1 MRAGNC
7 YGELLRTTRIDPGAA
22 RNRDALDGG
31 KRPGAHSEARTGSV
45 ATAERE
51 AHNDASGT
59 KESPT
64 ETIGKHGDDPKTET
78 IRTSDEHTRPDDR
91 A

>member
-1 MRAGNC
+1 VRDDDSPT
-7 YGELLRTTRIDPGAA
+7 GEIPTQ
-22 RNRDALDGG
+22 
-31 KRPGAHSEARTGSV
+31 RPGAHSEARTGSV

-64 ETIGKHGDDPKTET
+64 ETIGKPGDDPKTET
-78 IRTSDEHTRPDDR
+78 IRTRDEHTKPDDR